1 MGLAWIA
8 SLVRDRR
15 WPSGFDSAIF
25 RAALVLA
32 LFTVLSA
39 VFSRDPH
46 ASSRHLAGLSLLLLL
61 PITMDLVRD
70 TKQARAVLLA
80 LAASGIV
87 LALFGFV
94 EFAKVRG
101 DLYQRITGGLSHW
114 MTFSGLTM
122 IAACVLGGIALES
135 RGRRGM
141 VAALAGLVPLA
152 GMILS
157 FTRNAYVGVLVA
169 LVSYLALRRP
179 KGLLVAVPALVLF
192 FFVMP
197 GSVKTRFESIAS
209 MDDGSNRDRVLMAEA
224 GLRMIKDSPI
234 VGVGPEEVRALYPK
248 YRDPAA
254 RDMYVPHLHDN
265 AVQIAA
271 ANGLPAAAAYL
282 AMMAFFFV
290 RTARLLRGERDP
302 ARAAILAACWLAG
315 TALFVAGFFEYN
327 FGDTEVEMATLLVL
341 AIPFSRAV
349 AREN

>member
-1 MGLAWIA
+1 
-8 SLVRDRR
+8 VRKGARR
-15 WPSGFDSAIF
+15 WPPGLDSAIF
-25 RAALVLA
+25 RATLVIA

-39 VFSRDPH
+39 VFSRDPKE
-46 ASSRHLAGLSLLLLL
+46 SSRHLAGLTLYLLI
-61 PITMDLVRD
+61 PITIDVVRG
-70 TKQARAVLLA
+70 TRQARAVLLA

-122 IAACVLGGIALES
+122 VAACVLAGYALEERDAR
-135 RGRRGM
+135 RGRI
-141 VAALAGLVPLA
+141 VAWALAGLVPLA

-157 FTRNAYVGVLVA
+157 FTRNAYVGVLAA
-169 LVSYLALRRP
+169 LLSYLALRRP
-179 KGLLVAVPALVLF
+179 KGLLVAVPALVVLF
-192 FFVMP
+192 LVLP
-197 GSVKTRFESIAS
+197 ASVKSRVESIVS
-209 MDDGSNRDRVLMAEA
+209 MEDGSNRDRVLMVQA
-224 GLRMIKDSPI
+224 GLRMIRDSPI

-265 AVQIAA
+265 VVQLAA
-271 ANGLPAAAAYL
+271 AHGIPAALAYL

-290 RTARLLRGERDP
+290 RTGRLLRREVDP
-302 ARAAILAACWLAG
+302 GRAAVLAACWLAG

-341 AIPFSRAV
+341 ALPFSEAFRP
-349 AREN
+349 RPE

>member
-1 MGLAWIA
+1 M
-8 SLVRDRR
+8 
-15 WPSGFDSAIF
+15 DSAIF

-39 VFSRDPH
+39 LFSREPRE
-46 ASSRHLAGLSLLLLL
+46 SSRHLAGLSLLFLL
-61 PITMDLVRD
+61 PITMDVVRE

-80 LAASGIV
+80 LAASGFI

-122 IAACVLGGIALES
+122 IAACVLAGIALEAGAHD
-135 RGRRGM
+135 RKT
-141 VAALAGLVPLA
+141 AALAALIGIVPLA
-152 GMILS
+152 GMVLS
-157 FTRNAYVGVLVA
+157 LTRNAYVGVVAA

-179 KGLLVAVPALVLF
+179 RGLLVAAPALVLLYL
-192 FFVMP
+192 VMP
-197 GSVKTRFESIAS
+197 VSVKSRFGSIVS
-209 MDDGSNRDRVLMAEA
+209 IGDGSNRDRVLMVEA
-224 GLRMIKDSPI
+224 GLRMIRDSPI

-254 RDMYVPHLHDN
+254 RDEYVPHLHNN

-271 ANGLPAAAAYL
+271 ANGLPACAAYL
-282 AMMAFFFV
+282 AMMAFFFF
-290 RTARLLRGERDP
+290 RTGRLLRRETVP
-302 ARAAILAACWLAG
+302 SRAGILAACWLAG
-315 TALFVAGFFEYN
+315 AALFVAGFFEYN

-341 AIPFSRAV
+341 AIPFSSALGP
-349 AREN
+349 AAPPS